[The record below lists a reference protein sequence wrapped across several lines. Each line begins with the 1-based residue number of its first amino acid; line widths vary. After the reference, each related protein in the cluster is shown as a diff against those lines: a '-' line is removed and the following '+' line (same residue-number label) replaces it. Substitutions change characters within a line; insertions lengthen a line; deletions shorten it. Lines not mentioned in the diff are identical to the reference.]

1 MVLSFRVQR
10 GTCLLEKGNPKYNL
24 PLHAGREVACAGVS
38 TWIFDLSEV
47 GQRVTGA
54 FLQIFDLSEVF
65 FMEKFEMT
73 HANHELNWQYYL

>member
-10 GTCLLEKGNPKYNL
+10 ATCPLEKGNPKYNL
-24 PLHAGREVACAGVS
+24 PLHAG
-38 TWIFDLSEV
+38 TEV

-65 FMEKFEMT
+65 FMEKFGMT
-73 HANHELNWQYYL
+73 HANQALNVCAIFEFLVMS

>member
-1 MVLSFRVQR
+1 MAIDDL
-10 GTCLLEKGNPKYNL
+10 G
-24 PLHAGREVACAGVS
+24 EVACAGGS

-65 FMEKFEMT
+65 FMEKFRLYVCRIEVPGVNTQMKIASSEELT
-73 HANHELNWQYYL
+73 LECQNHR